1 MDGLVE
7 KLKALVN
14 EFDPAALLPDLGSIV
29 GWVELFTR
37 ACVMAAPLILLLMG
51 LIYLIMP
58 PKEANHSLGYRIY
71 FGMGSVEAWRFTQKL
86 AGIVWSVLGLGLSIA
101 MWLISKE
108 FKGMDVM
115 EMADKAVL
123 CVLWELGIIAVC
135 CLIINLV
142 VTICYNRKGV
152 RRFSKK
158 QEEQE

>member
-14 EFDPAALLPDLGSIV
+14 EFDPASLLPDLGSVV

-37 ACVMAAPLILLLMG
+37 VCVMAAPLILLLMG
-51 LIYLIMP
+51 LIYLIVP

-71 FGMGSVEAWRFTQKL
+71 FGMGSVEAWRFTQLL
-86 AGIVWSVLGLGLSIA
+86 AGIAWTVLGLGLSVA
-101 MWLISKE
+101 MWLISKDFE
-108 FKGMDVM
+108 SMEVM

-123 CVLWELGIIAVC
+123 CVLWELGIIAGC

-142 VTICYNRKGV
+142 VTIRYNRKGI

-158 QEEQE
+158 NES